1 MKYCQVLSTNEFI
14 LVLDIRYEIIIE
26 LLILDLL
33 HFL

>member
-14 LVLDIRYEIIIE
+14 LVLDIRYVIIIE
-26 LLILDLL
+26 LSILDLL